1 MNIGLYAAATG
12 IEAQNV
18 ALATISNNLANIS
31 TTAFKKS
38 TVEFQDLLYQN
49 LKPQGGDSGG
59 GGVVPVGIDIG
70 NGSQVASTT
79 KVFTKGDF
87 KQTGNQL
94 DLAIDGDGF
103 LEVKMPDGTSAYTR
117 DGALKIGPTG
127 EVTTIDGYPILSGFQ
142 PLNTGSSLY
151 ISQNGEVSA
160 VSDAGK
166 KSFQIQ
172 LARFANPGGLQSIG
186 NNLYLDTAA
195 SGTPQLANAG
205 ATGLGFIR
213 QGFLE
218 MSNVN
223 VTEEM
228 VNLIMAQRSHE
239 ASVRAI
245 QSGDEML
252 SRVNQIRRG

>member
-12 IEAQNV
+12 TESQNI
-18 ALATISNNLANIS
+18 ALSVIANNLANIS

-49 LKPQGGDSGG
+49 MKPKGGDAGG
-59 GGVVPVGIDIG
+59 GSVVPVGVEIG

-79 KVFTKGDF
+79 KIFSKGDF

-103 LEVKMPDGTSAYTR
+103 IEIKMPDGSTAYTR
-117 DGALKIGPTG
+117 DGGLKIGPTG
-127 EVTTIDGYPILSGFQ
+127 EITTVDGYPVLSGFQ
-142 PLNTGSSLY
+142 PLGTGANVY
-151 ISQNGEVSA
+151 ISQNGEVTA
-160 VSDAGK
+160 VSDGGT

-172 LARFANPGGLQSIG
+172 LARFANPSGLQSLG
-186 NNLYLDTAA
+186 NNLYVETPA

-205 ATGLGFIR
+205 ATGLGFLR

-252 SRVNQIRRG
+252 SRVNQIRRM

>member
-12 IEAQNV
+12 IEGQNV
-18 ALATISNNLANIS
+18 SLATIANNLANLS

-49 LKPQGGDSGG
+49 LKPKGGDSGG
-59 GGVVPVGIDIG
+59 GTVVPAGIEIG
-70 NGSQVASTT
+70 NGSQVAATT

-94 DLAIDGDGF
+94 DIAIDGDGF
-103 LEVKMPDGTSAYTR
+103 LAIQMPDGSTAYTR
-117 DGALKIGPTG
+117 DGGLKVGPSG
-127 EVTTIDGYPILSGFQ
+127 EITTTSGYLVLSGFQ
-142 PLNTGSSLY
+142 PINTGSTVY
-151 ISQNGEVSA
+151 ISQTGEATA
-160 VSDAGK
+160 VSNSGTQN
-166 KSFQIQ
+166 FQIQ
-172 LARFANPGGLQSIG
+172 LARFPNPAGLQSIG
-186 NNLYLDTAA
+186 NNLYMPTDA
-195 SGTPQLANAG
+195 SGTAQLSNAG
-205 ATGLGFIR
+205 TSGLGYLN
-213 QGFLE
+213 QGYLE

-252 SRVNQIRRG
+252 GRVNQIRRS